1 MFVRLLSF
9 FFLSYLLAG
18 SYAQSAVVTYTLAG
32 GTVSGTL
39 NSVAF
44 SNANI
49 AVTADADPSNFVL
62 GTVDGL
68 PILAQPAVTTMTI
81 EGFSPFVFSNPFFGP
96 FLIQYAPGVGFGGF
110 GFLGNPFDASGLGAF
125 GFLPSFSGSVT
136 VLGGLAIAPDGET
149 FATSAGDLILVE
161 DDDSFAMFSGEFSS
175 SAVPE
180 PTSMAIF
187 GLGALGMAAY
197 RARRKTKT

>member
-39 NSVAF
+39 NGVAF
-44 SNANI
+44 SNASI

-96 FLIQYAPGVGFGGF
+96 LLIQFGPGVGFGGF
-110 GFLGNPFDASGLGAF
+110 GFLDPADASLLGAF
-125 GFLPSFSGSVT
+125 GVLPSFSGSVT
-136 VLGGLAIAPDGET
+136 VLGGLAIFPDGET